1 VRPLWSEE
9 ELSWLVSL
17 AAQNT
22 TLGSFTIRS
31 VEDRAGEVI
40 GCFVYYATPGTARV
54 LNVLSLPGRE
64 TVVLDAMFRYL
75 DDAGHTEAR
84 GRAQPA
90 LMDGLARQ
98 RWLVYRHKAFA
109 MVLTRFTDVSDAV
122 ARGDVYVGGLAG
134 EDWSRLMSDFH

>member
-1 VRPLWSEE
+1 M
-9 ELSWLVSL
+9 

-22 TLGSFTIRS
+22 KLGSFTIRS
-31 VEDRAGEVI
+31 VEDRAGAVI
-40 GCFVYYATPGTARV
+40 GCFVYYAAPRTAQV

-64 TVVLDAMFRYL
+64 TAVLEAMFRYL
-75 DDAGHTEAR
+75 DRAGHTEAR

-90 LMDGLARQ
+90 LMVGLAVQ
-98 RWLVYRHKAFA
+98 RWLVFRHKTFA
-109 MVLTRFTDVSDAV
+109 MAMRRSPEVNDAV